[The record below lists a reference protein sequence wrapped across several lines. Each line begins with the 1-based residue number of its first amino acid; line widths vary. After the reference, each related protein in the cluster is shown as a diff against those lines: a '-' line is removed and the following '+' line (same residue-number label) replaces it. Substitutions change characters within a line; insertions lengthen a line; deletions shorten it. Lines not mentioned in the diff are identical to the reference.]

1 MCRLYLTSIGWFSSY
16 FLLSLS
22 NYCNC
27 RLLMLGM
34 YSFSLKIQLRIFLE
48 HKKAIPFLTTYQK
61 VFLVIFLMICYLVS
75 SWMSFITSLRLALL
89 GFRSDIVHGLL
100 FRFLVIQYLYEA
112 TVNEWLQ
119 VKVLLPDKHNVSST
133 LVKLDASIALRL
145 CVFLDEPVLKQL
157 EVRFLKD
164 GDSLCL

>member
-1 MCRLYLTSIGWFSSY
+1 MYCLYLTSIGWFSSY

-112 TVNEWLQ
+112 TVNDCRWRYCCLTNIMFPLHWLS
-119 VKVLLPDKHNVSST
+119 LMLPLHFD
-133 LVKLDASIALRL
+133 
-145 CVFLDEPVLKQL
+145 CVY
-157 EVRFLKD
+157 
-164 GDSLCL
+164 S

>member
-1 MCRLYLTSIGWFSSY
+1 MYRLYLTSIGWFSSY
-16 FLLSLS
+16 FLLPLS

-61 VFLVIFLMICYLVS
+61 AFLVIFLMICYLVS
-75 SWMSFITSLRLALL
+75 SWMNFITSLRLALL